1 MPAVR
6 AALRSLPFER
16 ALSACIALTI
26 FAFVCGSGSVP
37 EVDRFGNKARW
48 AMLLVLLVVAAGAAW
63 REAPRRVP
71 RPMAAAG
78 WLLVLAVVSVAW
90 SVDPRVTFER
100 AGAFILVVAAAALVA
115 AACARHAE
123 RALLG
128 VLGGAVLVA
137 FGGLVLLAVDR
148 HWALKRG
155 STGVP
160 TRFRG
165 LGVDANTASLLY
177 GVVLPVAVFAVMRAR
192 NSAQRVAA
200 VAAFLLLD
208 GSIVASG
215 SRAPLVGG
223 FAAALL
229 VAALQPARRLT
240 TAAALAAVLALSV
253 GLGTIAKP
261 LSTNPPPKKP
271 AFVQPAAKQGYENAE
286 VVFPLEDDVGR
297 SLPGQGEQEQKR
309 SLTGSSGRLAAWKGA
324 LHEATLRP
332 VAGHGFGTEA
342 TVFDDRYANFAG
354 GVPESSYIGLL
365 LELGIVG
372 LLSFVAV
379 FALWLV
385 AGARAWIA
393 ASPERRLLIAG
404 SGAALVSGLVMAFV
418 QSYFYSAGNV
428 ATLSFWL
435 CGFLLVAVSAE
446 AKDA

>member
-1 MPAVR
+1 LPAVR

-71 RPMAAAG
+71 RPMVAAG

-100 AGAFILVVAAAALVA
+100 AGAFVLVVVAAALAA
-115 AACARHAE
+115 AACARRAE
-123 RALLG
+123 RALFG

-137 FGGLVLLAVDR
+137 FAGLVLLAVDR

-177 GVVLPVAVFAVMRAR
+177 GVVLPIAVFAFLRAR
-192 NSAQRVAA
+192 GTAQRVAA

-208 GSIVASG
+208 GSIAGSG
-215 SRAPLVGG
+215 SRAPLIGG
-223 FAAALL
+223 FVAALL
-229 VAALQPARRLT
+229 VALLAPARRLV
-240 TAAALAAVLALSV
+240 TAGALAVLLGLSV
-253 GLGTIAKP
+253 GLGTIPKP
-261 LSTNPPPKKP
+261 LATNVAPKKA
-271 AFVQPAAKQGYENAE
+271 AFVQPTPKPGYANAE
-286 VVFPLEDDVGR
+286 VVFPLEDDIGR
-297 SLPGQGEQEQKR
+297 SLPGLGEQEGKR

-324 LHEATLRP
+324 LHTVALRP
-332 VAGHGFGTEA
+332 VAGHGFGTEGS
-342 TVFDDRYANFAG
+342 VFVDR
-354 GVPESSYIGLL
+354 
-365 LELGIVG
+365 
-372 LLSFVAV
+372 
-379 FALWLV
+379 
-385 AGARAWIA
+385 
-393 ASPERRLLIAG
+393 
-404 SGAALVSGLVMAFV
+404 
-418 QSYFYSAGNV
+418 
-428 ATLSFWL
+428 
-435 CGFLLVAVSAE
+435 
-446 AKDA
+446 